1 MHMKRNIGLS
11 AAPVSNISLTT
22 PPPVPTK
29 PMVDSA
35 SSTPTPSPSKSSP
48 EKTNPFLNDSNDKSP
63 KLAALEASGNKN
75 YVLVASTTVC
85 NI

>member
-11 AAPVSNISLTT
+11 AAPVSNISPTT

-35 SSTPTPSPSKSSP
+35 SSTSTPSPSK
-48 EKTNPFLNDSNDKSP
+48 TNPFVNESHDKSP

-75 YVLVASTTVC
+75 YVLVASPMVC